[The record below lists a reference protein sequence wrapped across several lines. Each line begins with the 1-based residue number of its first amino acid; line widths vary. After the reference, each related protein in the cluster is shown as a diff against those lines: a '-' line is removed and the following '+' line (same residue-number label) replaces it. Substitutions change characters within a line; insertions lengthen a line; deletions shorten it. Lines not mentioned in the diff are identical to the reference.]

1 MVIIMR
7 DLPTFS
13 SESEEPSSDE
23 EEDDDEG
30 HHEDLESDFRKLE
43 MERGEQGQGRASL
56 RSLVCTKD
64 LDCQPGEKCG
74 ILFLEDPMADYG
86 CCM

>member
-1 MVIIMR
+1 MSCGNNNKGTS
-7 DLPTFS
+7 LTFS
-13 SESEEPSSDE
+13 SESEE
-23 EEDDDEG
+23 DDDEW
-30 HHEDLESDFRKLE
+30 HHEDLEYDFRKLE
-43 MERGEQGQGRASL
+43 MERGEQGQERASL

>member
-1 MVIIMR
+1 MPCGNNNEGPS
-7 DLPTFS
+7 LTFS

-23 EEDDDEG
+23 EDDDDEG

-56 RSLVCTKD
+56 RSTGRHLFD
-64 LDCQPGEKCG
+64 LEYKMDKLRQSR
-74 ILFLEDPMADYG
+74 
-86 CCM
+86 